1 MSRDT
6 EEKAG
11 HYIMQLNRATGFLKN
26 TGNWNE
32 LPIGVRKE
40 FIQSIGE
47 LNHAYQDCLFGV
59 VKESSDE

>member
-11 HYIMQLNRATGFLKN
+11 HYIMQLNRITGFMNN
-26 TGNWNE
+26 TNNWNE

-40 FIQSIGE
+40 FIQAMGE
-47 LNHAYQDCLFGV
+47 LNHAFQSSLFS
-59 VKESSDE
+59 KESSDE